1 MSIHQH
7 GFCLN
12 NMQKTRRTM
21 ALYVEIRQTCPTTNI
36 ETNANLGEMH
46 RPKTEVHLQPMD
58 LHQMADQECCSA
70 QDCSKIVKL
79 ICHQLQLLS

>member
-12 NMQKTRRTM
+12 NMQKPRRTM

-36 ETNANLGEMH
+36 ETHANLGEMH
-46 RPKTEVHLQPMD
+46 KPKTEVHLQPMD

-70 QDCSKIVKL
+70 QDCSKTVKL
-79 ICHQLQLLS
+79 ICH

>member
-21 ALYVEIRQTCPTTNI
+21 ALYVEIRQTCPITNI
-36 ETNANLGEMH
+36 ETHANLGEMH
-46 RPKTEVHLQPMD
+46 KLKTEVHLQPMD
-58 LHQMADQECCSA
+58 LDQQQERCSA
-70 QDCSKIVKL
+70 QDCSKTVKL
-79 ICHQLQLLS
+79 ICHGLQLLS